1 MILRQVG
8 DHSIRSK
15 VDLQGHYFPAC
26 FDECGMAA
34 KNSLGRLMEQSLISL
49 IITNHFSCHTW
60 ADRPHRE
67 LGRYGG
73 TVLQRARL
81 LATGCN
87 SALSLL
93 TAAHYGPLS
102 VSLSSSLPEST
113 GGNSEF
119 PVTLDCDLTVQLS
132 GKGQLALQRA
142 YILSALVSRLS
153 R

>member
-1 MILRQVG
+1 M
-8 DHSIRSK
+8 
-15 VDLQGHYFPAC
+15 
-26 FDECGMAA
+26 
-34 KNSLGRLMEQSLISL
+34 
-49 IITNHFSCHTW
+49 
-60 ADRPHRE
+60 
-67 LGRYGG
+67 
-73 TVLQRARL
+73 LQRARL

-93 TAAHYGPLS
+93 TTAHYGPLS
-102 VSLSSSLPEST
+102 VSFSSSLPEST